1 MKLNLKR
8 IESPFVFE
16 LSNQSGQTCTLDA
29 SEQIGGKGKGFRPME
44 LVAGGL
50 AACASIDVI
59 NILQKKRILLGCYEV
74 DVRAERTEGSP
85 AAFKNIHLAFVFY
98 NVIDEGQ
105 LKSTID
111 LALYKYC
118 SVAASLNGDIEIT
131 YSYEIKE

>member
-16 LSNQSGQTCTLDA
+16 LSNATGQTCALDA
-29 SEQIGGKGKGFRPME
+29 AEQIGGKGKGFRPME

-74 DVRAERTEGSP
+74 DVRAERTENVP

-98 NVIDEGQ
+98 NVIDEAQ
-105 LKSTID
+105 LKHTID

-118 SVAASLNGDIEIT
+118 SVAASLNATIEIT
-131 YSYEIKE
+131 YTYEIKE